1 MKHLYTLKAMLKRFS
16 LVTVAV
22 AAGFLLAQTAARH
35 SGAPS
40 WWPDRER
47 DRNVRY
53 FREVIQTV
61 KENYYDG
68 SKADYSGLTR
78 AALKGMVSQLDP
90 HSEFLSADEFA
101 ETEEEL
107 TSEFSGVGIQV
118 EQRDSHIIV
127 VSAIAGTP
135 AEEAGIRRGDQL
147 VKVDGRLLDNPSIDK
162 TIKLIRGKPGT
173 EVTLTMVR
181 TPQSREIDFKLKRQ
195 LIMMPSVR
203 NASLRSDGIGY
214 LQITQFSEPTG
225 GEFAS
230 TLARMEKQG
239 LRGLVIDLR
248 NNPGGLLTAAIDVCN
263 EFFEHNEL
271 VVYTQGRTP
280 ESRENFKADGKHPAR
295 VYPIAVLV
303 NGGTASAAEIVSG
316 ALQDTKRAVIV
327 GERTFGKGSVQSVI
341 EMDNG
346 EGMRLTT
353 ARYYTPSGRV
363 IHEHGVAPQA
373 EVEISEDDESK
384 LRLQQSRSELSVA
397 DDFSARFG
405 FPPIEDVQL
414 RTAEEILTGVL
425 AARGAK

>member
-1 MKHLYTLKAMLKRFS
+1 MKAMLKRFF

-53 FREVIQTV
+53 FREVMQTV

-147 VKVDGRLLDNPSIDK
+147 VKVDGRLLDNPSIDR
-162 TIKLIRGKPGT
+162 TIKLIRGKAGT

-181 TPQSREIDFKLKRQ
+181 APQSRELNFKLKRQ

-280 ESRENFKADGKHPAR
+280 
-295 VYPIAVLV
+295 
-303 NGGTASAAEIVSG
+303 
-316 ALQDTKRAVIV
+316 
-327 GERTFGKGSVQSVI
+327 
-341 EMDNG
+341 
-346 EGMRLTT
+346 
-353 ARYYTPSGRV
+353 
-363 IHEHGVAPQA
+363 
-373 EVEISEDDESK
+373 
-384 LRLQQSRSELSVA
+384 
-397 DDFSARFG
+397 
-405 FPPIEDVQL
+405 
-414 RTAEEILTGVL
+414 
-425 AARGAK
+425 